1 MDARAAKIGAK
12 RWLAKSGLNFMQM
25 RGLPAVAVCL
35 ALLLSACGPRLSGN
49 ETYVTVTPVD
59 DEAEALPDAQ
69 KRCGTYGRIAHFK
82 RMEGK
87 SAVFDCDPR

>member
-1 MDARAAKIGAK
+1 LRRHEI
-12 RWLAKSGLNFMQM
+12 RLSP
-25 RGLPAVAVCL
+25 LPSPPNAHYRDKA
-35 ALLLSACGPRLSGN
+35 GPRLSGN
-49 ETYVTVTPVD
+49 ETYVTVTPAD
-59 DEAEALPDAQ
+59 DEADALPDAQ